1 MCGIV
6 GFNWD
11 ERPLLK
17 DMCFS
22 LEHRGPDDFGY
33 YVDKGISI
41 GHRRLSIIDLSKAGN
56 QPLCNEN
63 KTLWIVY
70 NGEIYNFKKIRT
82 HLETAGH
89 NFISNT
95 DTEVVLHAYEEYGTD
110 CLNLFNG
117 MFAFAIYDSEKKKL
131 FLARDR
137 IGIKPLYF
145 FLKEGK
151 FAFAS
156 ELKALFVK
164 GVLKKE
170 FNMGPLSSFLTFRAN
185 TTEQSFFKNV
195 NKLKSGHYLTFDL
208 KTRELQI
215 EKYWDFSYKP
225 EYKKERYFSQKLLE
239 LLEDSVKS
247 RLMSDVPYGA
257 YLSGGVD
264 SGTIVSLMSQFCS
277 NPVNTFSVGFEEED
291 HCETKEARFLSE
303 NLNTNHH
310 ELLIG
315 QSSIKHL
322 PEILYHA
329 DEPMADPTSIP
340 IYLLSEY
347 AKKRCTVILTGEG
360 SDEIFAGYPQYKFMK
375 INQFF
380 LKKLPIPIKDIGVS
394 SLKIIPGKILD
405 KYFKFA
411 SSLGE
416 EGITRFSNFIKSNS
430 LPEQYLNLIA
440 IFNEKEQ
447 SELLDNEIKLFKK
460 YVSFFKEGSSRFL
473 DGCQMID
480 FKESMV
486 DDLLMKVDKNTMAF
500 SVEGRVPFLDHR
512 IVELSSKLPNTY
524 RLNGFNHDKYI
535 LRKTV
540 KNLIPKQTRF
550 RKKKH
555 FFVPID
561 NWFKDELS
569 SLKENLLSET
579 YIRNQKIFDYTY
591 IKKINSNFNKS
602 KLFYSR
608 QLWSLLTFQIWYKQ
622 FIEDEKVR
630 I

>member
-347 AKKRCTVILTGEG
+347 AKKKMHC
-360 SDEIFAGYPQYKFMK
+360 Y
-375 INQFF
+375 
-380 LKKLPIPIKDIGVS
+380 
-394 SLKIIPGKILD
+394 
-405 KYFKFA
+405 
-411 SSLGE
+411 
-416 EGITRFSNFIKSNS
+416 SNW
-430 LPEQYLNLIA
+430 
-440 IFNEKEQ
+440 
-447 SELLDNEIKLFKK
+447 
-460 YVSFFKEGSSRFL
+460 R
-473 DGCQMID
+473 
-480 FKESMV
+480 
-486 DDLLMKVDKNTMAF
+486 
-500 SVEGRVPFLDHR
+500 
-512 IVELSSKLPNTY
+512 
-524 RLNGFNHDKYI
+524 RL
-535 LRKTV
+535 R
-540 KNLIPKQTRF
+540 
-550 RKKKH
+550 
-555 FFVPID
+555 
-561 NWFKDELS
+561 
-569 SLKENLLSET
+569 
-579 YIRNQKIFDYTY
+579 
-591 IKKINSNFNKS
+591 
-602 KLFYSR
+602 
-608 QLWSLLTFQIWYKQ
+608 
-622 FIEDEKVR
+622 
-630 I
+630 